1 MAARP
6 KVLIVEDDHD
16 LRRLYAVGLS
26 QRGFEVLLAA
36 NGADALDRAA
46 EIRPDIVLLDM
57 IMPVMDGWELV
68 ERLNPEGR
76 ESTLPVVVI
85 SGQERPREIRHES
98 IVDWISKPASIE
110 TLSAT
115 LSEHLHS
122 AGRNATA

>member
-26 QRGFEVLLAA
+26 QRGFDVLLAA

-46 EIRPDIVLLDM
+46 EVQPDIILLDM

-85 SGQERPREIRHES
+85 SGQERPSERHHES

-110 TLSAT
+110 TLSAS
-115 LSEHLHS
+115 LEGHLQPVH
-122 AGRNATA
+122 RNAAG